1 MMRKADT
8 LFGRLFGI
16 FLLAI
21 VIAHLLAFLWF
32 RQYGGQ
38 PPPPP
43 PPPTAMGPA
52 FQGPPPPPPRF
63 GGPWVHLAFQC
74 VTLVAA
80 AWLGARWLARPIQR
94 LSDAAE
100 RLSENLESPPLEE
113 RGPQEVRQA
122 AHAFNRMQE
131 RIRAQVAQRNRM
143 LAAVSHD
150 LRTPLSRM
158 RLRVEQVDDEALR
171 GRLSQDLGDMVGM
184 LDATLNYF
192 NEQRAHESLQWFDLQ
207 ALVESLAEDAQEQ
220 GEEVTVDGHCAPLRA
235 QPLAMRS
242 CIANLVDNALR
253 YAGHAH
259 IRLED
264 GKQQVRI
271 EVRDHGPGIPAE
283 LRETVFEP
291 FYRLEGSRN
300 RNSGG
305 IGLGLT
311 IARDAARRQGGDL
324 ELLTPEGGGL
334 LARLT
339 LPRR

>member
-1 MMRKADT
+1 MRKADT
-8 LFGRLFGI
+8 LFARLFGI

-21 VIAHLLAFLWF
+21 VIAHLLAFVWF
-32 RQYGGQ
+32 HQYGN

-43 PPPTAMGPA
+43 PPPPATDGPA
-52 FQGPPPPPPRF
+52 FKGPPPPPRF
-63 GGPWVHLAFQC
+63 GGPWVHLSFQC
-74 VTLVAA
+74 LTLVAA

-94 LSDAAE
+94 LSEAAE
-100 RLSENLESPPLEE
+100 HLSEDLESAPLEE

-131 RIRAQVAQRNRM
+131 RIRAQVSQRSRM

-150 LRTPLSRM
+150 LRTPLARM
-158 RLRVEQVDDEALR
+158 RLRVEQVEDEALR

-184 LDATLNYF
+184 LDSTLSYF
-192 NEQRAHESLQWFDLQ
+192 NEQRAQEALQWFDVQ
-207 ALVESLAEDAQEQ
+207 ALVESLAEDALDQ
-220 GEEVTVDGHCAPLRA
+220 GEQVTVSGHCAPLRA

-242 CIANLVDNALR
+242 CVANLVDNALR

-259 IRLED
+259 VRLED
-264 GKQQVRI
+264 GQKQVRI
-271 EVRDHGPGIPAE
+271 EVRDKGPGIPAE
-283 LRETVFEP
+283 LREAVFEP
-291 FYRLEGSRN
+291 FYRLESSRN

-311 IARDAARRQGGDL
+311 IARDSARRQGGDL
-324 ELLTPEGGGL
+324 ELLASEGGGL

>member
-1 MMRKADT
+1 MRQADT
-8 LFGRLFGI
+8 LFARLFGI

-21 VIAHLLAFLWF
+21 VIAHLLAFIWF
-32 RQYGGQ
+32 RHYGG

-43 PPPTAMGPA
+43 PPPPPSGQAFAGP
-52 FQGPPPPPPRF
+52 PPPPPPRF
-63 GGPWVHLAFQC
+63 GGPWVLLAFQC
-74 VTLVAA
+74 ITLVAA

-94 LSDAAE
+94 LSEAAE
-100 RLSENLESPPLEE
+100 RLSDDLESPALEE

-131 RIRAQVAQRNRM
+131 RIRAQVAQRSRM

-150 LRTPLSRM
+150 LRTPLARM
-158 RLRVEQVDDEALR
+158 RLRVEQVEDQALH
-171 GRLSQDLGDMVGM
+171 GRLSQDLGEMSGM
-184 LDATLNYF
+184 LNATLNYF
-192 NEQRAHESLQWFDLQ
+192 NEQRAHEELQWFDLQ
-207 ALVESLAEDAQEQ
+207 ALVESLAEDALDH
-220 GEEVTVDGHCAPLRA
+220 GVEVTVSGHCAPLRA

-242 CIANLVDNALR
+242 SIANLVDNAQR

-259 IRLED
+259 IHLED
-264 GKQQVRI
+264 SPTQVI
-271 EVRDHGPGIPAE
+271 VEVRDQGPGIPEAM
-283 LRETVFEP
+283 LDAVFEP

-311 IARDAARRQGGDL
+311 IAREAARRQGGDL
-324 ELLTPEGGGL
+324 QLLAPEGGGL